1 MIKKIILKIADF
13 ISFFWLVIPSKVR
26 ILFFTSLFIL
36 ESRDNNPKRSLKRI
50 FRVKD
55 KLEWIINERAIN
67 YDSGIHPKHRL
78 TGYHEFFIERIKNGQ
93 RVLDVGCGNG
103 VVALDIAIKCPLSK
117 IIGVDINKNNIDK
130 ANQYLK
136 EKSIDNIRFIYG
148 DINNEKRIESDIVV
162 LSNILEHIKD
172 RKSFL
177 INIYELSNAK
187 IFLIRVPLF
196 ERDWQIPLRR
206 ELGIYYYSD
215 NDHEIEHTIEE
226 FVNEMRL
233 ANLKVTEI
241 KTIWGEIW
249 ATCKYEK

>member
-13 ISFFWLVIPSKVR
+13 FSFFWLVIPSKVR

-148 DINNEKRIESDIVV
+148 DINNEKKIESDIVV

-177 INIYELSNAK
+177 INIYELSNAN

-226 FVNEMRL
+226 FENEMRL

-249 ATCKYEK
+249 ATCRYEK